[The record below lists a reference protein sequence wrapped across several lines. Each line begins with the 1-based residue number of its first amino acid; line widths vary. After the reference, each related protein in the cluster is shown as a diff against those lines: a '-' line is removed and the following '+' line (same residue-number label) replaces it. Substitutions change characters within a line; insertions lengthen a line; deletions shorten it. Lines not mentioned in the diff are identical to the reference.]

1 MDRLKIPYP
10 VIVEGKYDRAKL
22 SSVIDARIITT
33 DGFGIFKNK
42 EKTALLR
49 ALAKK
54 TPLIVLT
61 DPDGAGG
68 VIRSHIC
75 SVLPAD
81 SVIRLYVPRVKGV
94 EKRKK
99 EPSAE
104 GVLGVEGMDTEHL
117 RRIFLPYAQDDG
129 GRWAENPLCAA
140 DLMRDGL
147 TGGEGSAERRNKLC
161 AVLDLPPDMN
171 AKALLAALK
180 FMLTYEEYL
189 SAVKKA
195 IGEKTK

>member
-117 RRIFLPYAQDDG
+117 RRIFSLPGSDAAQRTLRKDKG
-129 GRWAENPLCAA
+129 SNPAPPERSSDSHGHLLSQLRAQSRSERPTSSIIPIPFPA
-140 DLMRDGL
+140 PHQPLLPKER
-147 TGGEGSAERRNKLC
+147 EGQDPN
-161 AVLDLPPDMN
+161 
-171 AKALLAALK
+171 
-180 FMLTYEEYL
+180 
-189 SAVKKA
+189 
-195 IGEKTK
+195 